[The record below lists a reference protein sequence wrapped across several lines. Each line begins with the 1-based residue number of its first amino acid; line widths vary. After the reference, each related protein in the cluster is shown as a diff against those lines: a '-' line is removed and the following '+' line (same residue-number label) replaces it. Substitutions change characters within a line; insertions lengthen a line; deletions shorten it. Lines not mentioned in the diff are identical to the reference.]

1 MGGWKSAIELVPK
14 IGKVMGKAFGEGGTK
29 AVEQVAKISKAEMK
43 QAKDLR
49 KAEGAI
55 KSIGS
60 PKINV
65 SGVDISRFSY
75 KNGKFWDLKHA
86 NTSYSRKEFAQL
98 QSHYSNLF
106 KGGNKSGYKA
116 WERTIPKSNF
126 TPKFNTLNNES
137 KIIGHGSNT
146 AETIAKQ
153 RWYQNVENWKK
164 AGKLGVD
171 GMNKTGRAIHGT
183 AEFGF
188 RAARGAI
195 KNSKDLAILAGTGW
209 AAYNIYNG
217 NGIVKPILG
226 AVGGTGAQQ
235 GGAVNIAEQLIA
247 GEGAPQLHDNL
258 SGMVNGVVGEAGDVY
273 YRLKDGT
280 IAVADEAGNL
290 YQGGKDMITGAFNG
304 NGMVNDGNGYYSD
317 PTAQQYPSMAQM
329 QMTNQQGGGSMNA
342 LMNGMNNAVSQVS
355 GGNVSKMNIASLLLS
370 AYMMFGRFGWMG
382 KAASLLLGGMTLH
395 NINGK
400 QAASQH
406 QNQQQQQ
413 SRANVTEQI
422 PLQTAEMPVEEE
434 NTVVRMR
441 RLLLD
446 TGEQSPIKNH
456 R

>member
-43 QAKDLR
+43 RAKDLR

-106 KGGNKSGYKA
+106 KDGNKSGYKA

-441 RLLLD
+441 RL
-446 TGEQSPIKNH
+446 
-456 R
+456 

>member
-413 SRANVTEQI
+413 SRANVTEQM

-441 RLLLD
+441 RL
-446 TGEQSPIKNH
+446 
-456 R
+456 

>member
-434 NTVVRMR
+434 STVVRMR
-441 RLLLD
+441 RL
-446 TGEQSPIKNH
+446 
-456 R
+456 

>member
-1 MGGWKSAIELVPK
+1 MGGWKSAIELMPK

-258 SGMVNGVVGEAGDVY
+258 SGMVTGVVGEAGDVY

-441 RLLLD
+441 RL
-446 TGEQSPIKNH
+446 
-456 R
+456 

>member
-126 TPKFNTLNNES
+126 TSKFNTLNNES

-441 RLLLD
+441 RL
-446 TGEQSPIKNH
+446 
-456 R
+456 

>member
-116 WERTIPKSNF
+116 WGRTIPKSNF

-258 SGMVNGVVGEAGDVY
+258 SGMVNGVVGEAGDIY

-441 RLLLD
+441 RL
-446 TGEQSPIKNH
+446 
-456 R
+456 

>member
-43 QAKDLR
+43 KAKDLR

-441 RLLLD
+441 RL
-446 TGEQSPIKNH
+446 
-456 R
+456 

>member
-1 MGGWKSAIELVPK
+1 M
-14 IGKVMGKAFGEGGTK
+14 
-29 AVEQVAKISKAEMK
+29 
-43 QAKDLR
+43 
-49 KAEGAI
+49 
-55 KSIGS
+55 
-60 PKINV
+60 
-65 SGVDISRFSY
+65 
-75 KNGKFWDLKHA
+75 KHA

-137 KIIGHGSNT
+137 KIIGHGSKVVGKEIHSLGSNT

-195 KNSKDLAILAGTGW
+195 KNSKDLAILVGTGW

-290 YQGGKDMITGAFNG
+290 YQGGKDMIAGAFNG
-304 NGMVNDGNGYYSD
+304 N
-317 PTAQQYPSMAQM
+317 
-329 QMTNQQGGGSMNA
+329 
-342 LMNGMNNAVSQVS
+342 
-355 GGNVSKMNIASLLLS
+355 VSKLDLAGLITS
-370 AYMMFGRFGWMG
+370 AYMMFGRFGWLG
-382 KAASLLLGGMTLH
+382 KAASLLLGGMTLK
-395 NINGK
+395 NIN
-400 QAASQH
+400 SH
-406 QNQQQQQ
+406 QQVQVSPQQSNQQVVGANAVKAAPSYQNTAALQEDDDENVIVR
-413 SRANVTEQI
+413 SRGI
-422 PLQTAEMPVEEE
+422 
-434 NTVVRMR
+434 
-441 RLLLD
+441 
-446 TGEQSPIKNH
+446 
-456 R
+456 

>member
-75 KNGKFWDLKHA
+75 KNGKFWDLKHT

-116 WERTIPKSNF
+116 WESTIPKSNF

-137 KIIGHGSNT
+137 KIIGHGSKVVGKEIHSLGSNT

-441 RLLLD
+441 RL
-446 TGEQSPIKNH
+446 
-456 R
+456 

>member
-342 LMNGMNNAVSQVS
+342 LMNGMNKAVSQVS

-441 RLLLD
+441 RL
-446 TGEQSPIKNH
+446 
-456 R
+456 

>member
-290 YQGGKDMITGAFNG
+290 YQGGKDMIAGAFNG

-441 RLLLD
+441 RL
-446 TGEQSPIKNH
+446 
-456 R
+456 

>member
-146 AETIAKQ
+146 AETIAKK

-441 RLLLD
+441 RL
-446 TGEQSPIKNH
+446 
-456 R
+456 

>member
-195 KNSKDLAILAGTGW
+195 KNYKDLAILAGTGW

-441 RLLLD
+441 RL
-446 TGEQSPIKNH
+446 
-456 R
+456 

>member
-75 KNGKFWDLKHA
+75 KNGKFWDLKHP

-126 TPKFNTLNNES
+126 TSKFNTLNNES

-441 RLLLD
+441 RL
-446 TGEQSPIKNH
+446 
-456 R
+456 

>member
-209 AAYNIYNG
+209 AACNIYNG

-441 RLLLD
+441 RL
-446 TGEQSPIKNH
+446 
-456 R
+456 

>member
-126 TPKFNTLNNES
+126 TPKFNTLNNET

-195 KNSKDLAILAGTGW
+195 KNSKGLAILAGTGW

-441 RLLLD
+441 RL
-446 TGEQSPIKNH
+446 
-456 R
+456 

>member
-413 SRANVTEQI
+413 SRANVIEQI

-441 RLLLD
+441 RL
-446 TGEQSPIKNH
+446 
-456 R
+456 

>member
-1 MGGWKSAIELVPK
+1 M
-14 IGKVMGKAFGEGGTK
+14 
-29 AVEQVAKISKAEMK
+29 
-43 QAKDLR
+43 
-49 KAEGAI
+49 
-55 KSIGS
+55 
-60 PKINV
+60 
-65 SGVDISRFSY
+65 
-75 KNGKFWDLKHA
+75 
-86 NTSYSRKEFAQL
+86 
-98 QSHYSNLF
+98 QSHYTNLF

-116 WERTIPKSNF
+116 WESTIPKSNF

-137 KIIGHGSNT
+137 KIIGHGSKVVGKEIHSLGSNT

-164 AGKLGVD
+164 AGMLGVD
-171 GMNKTGRAIHGT
+171 GMNKTGRAILGT

-258 SGMVNGVVGEAGDVY
+258 SGMVTGVVGEAGDVY

-290 YQGGKDMITGAFNG
+290 YQGGKDMIAGAFNG

-317 PTAQQYPSMAQM
+317 PTAQQYPTMNQM
-329 QMTNQQGGGSMNA
+329 MGQGNGVVNGVMG
-342 LMNGMNNAVSQVS
+342 GMNNALNSVTN
-355 GGNVSKMNIASLLLS
+355 GNVSKLDLAGLITS
-370 AYMMFGRFGWMG
+370 AYMMFGRFGWLG
-382 KAASLLLGGMTLH
+382 KAASLLLGGMTLK
-395 NINGK
+395 NINT
-400 QAASQH
+400 H
-406 QNQQQQQ
+406 QQVQVSPQQSNQQVVGANAVKAAPSYQNTAALQEDDDENVIVR
-413 SRANVTEQI
+413 SRGI
-422 PLQTAEMPVEEE
+422 
-434 NTVVRMR
+434 
-441 RLLLD
+441 
-446 TGEQSPIKNH
+446 
-456 R
+456 

>member
-1 MGGWKSAIELVPK
+1 MGGWKSAIELVQK

-441 RLLLD
+441 RL
-446 TGEQSPIKNH
+446 
-456 R
+456 

>member
-317 PTAQQYPSMAQM
+317 PTAQQYPSMEQM

-441 RLLLD
+441 RL
-446 TGEQSPIKNH
+446 
-456 R
+456 

>member
-280 IAVADEAGNL
+280 IAVANEAGNL

-441 RLLLD
+441 RL
-446 TGEQSPIKNH
+446 
-456 R
+456 

>member
-164 AGKLGVD
+164 VGKLGVD

-441 RLLLD
+441 RL
-446 TGEQSPIKNH
+446 
-456 R
+456 

>member
-290 YQGGKDMITGAFNG
+290 YQGGKDMIAGAFNG

-317 PTAQQYPSMAQM
+317 PTAQQYPTM
-329 QMTNQQGGGSMNA
+329 
-342 LMNGMNNAVSQVS
+342 SQ
-355 GGNVSKMNIASLLLS
+355 
-370 AYMMFGRFGWMG
+370 
-382 KAASLLLGGMTLH
+382 
-395 NINGK
+395 
-400 QAASQH
+400 
-406 QNQQQQQ
+406 
-413 SRANVTEQI
+413 
-422 PLQTAEMPVEEE
+422 
-434 NTVVRMR
+434 
-441 RLLLD
+441 
-446 TGEQSPIKNH
+446 
-456 R
+456 

>member
-116 WERTIPKSNF
+116 WERTMPKSNF

-290 YQGGKDMITGAFNG
+290 YQGGKDMITGAFTG

-441 RLLLD
+441 RL
-446 TGEQSPIKNH
+446 
-456 R
+456 

>member
-413 SRANVTEQI
+413 SRPNVTEQI

-441 RLLLD
+441 RL
-446 TGEQSPIKNH
+446 
-456 R
+456 

>member
-217 NGIVKPILG
+217 NGIVKPIFG

-441 RLLLD
+441 RL
-446 TGEQSPIKNH
+446 
-456 R
+456 

>member
-116 WERTIPKSNF
+116 WESTIPKSNF

-137 KIIGHGSNT
+137 KIIGHGSKVVGKEIHSLGSNT

-258 SGMVNGVVGEAGDVY
+258 SGMVNGVVGGDVY

-441 RLLLD
+441 RL
-446 TGEQSPIKNH
+446 
-456 R
+456 

>member
-1 MGGWKSAIELVPK
+1 MGGWKSAIELMPK

-217 NGIVKPILG
+217 NGIVKPVLG

-258 SGMVNGVVGEAGDVY
+258 SGMVTGVVSEAGDVY

-290 YQGGKDMITGAFNG
+290 YQGGKDMIAGAFNG

-441 RLLLD
+441 RL
-446 TGEQSPIKNH
+446 
-456 R
+456 

>member
-209 AAYNIYNG
+209 AAYNIYTG

-441 RLLLD
+441 RL
-446 TGEQSPIKNH
+446 
-456 R
+456 

>member
-1 MGGWKSAIELVPK
+1 MGGWKSAIELMPK

-55 KSIGS
+55 KSLGS

-441 RLLLD
+441 RL
-446 TGEQSPIKNH
+446 
-456 R
+456 

>member
-422 PLQTAEMPVEEE
+422 PLQTVEMPVEEE
-434 NTVVRMR
+434 NTVVSMR
-441 RLLLD
+441 RL
-446 TGEQSPIKNH
+446 
-456 R
+456 

>member
-29 AVEQVAKISKAEMK
+29 AVEHVAKISKAEMK

-441 RLLLD
+441 RL
-446 TGEQSPIKNH
+446 
-456 R
+456 

>member
-14 IGKVMGKAFGEGGTK
+14 IGKVIGKAFGEGGTK

-441 RLLLD
+441 RL
-446 TGEQSPIKNH
+446 
-456 R
+456 

>member
-247 GEGAPQLHDNL
+247 GEDAPQLHDNL

-441 RLLLD
+441 RL
-446 TGEQSPIKNH
+446 
-456 R
+456 

>member
-226 AVGGTGAQQ
+226 AIGGTGAQQ

-441 RLLLD
+441 RL
-446 TGEQSPIKNH
+446 
-456 R
+456 

>member
-1 MGGWKSAIELVPK
+1 MGGWKSAIELMPK

-153 RWYQNVENWKK
+153 KWNQNVENWKK

-441 RLLLD
+441 RL
-446 TGEQSPIKNH
+446 
-456 R
+456 

>member
-98 QSHYSNLF
+98 QSHYSNLY

-441 RLLLD
+441 RL
-446 TGEQSPIKNH
+446 
-456 R
+456 

>member
-126 TPKFNTLNNES
+126 TPKFNTLNKES
-137 KIIGHGSNT
+137 KIIVHGSNT

-441 RLLLD
+441 RL
-446 TGEQSPIKNH
+446 
-456 R
+456 

>member
-86 NTSYSRKEFAQL
+86 NTFYSRKEFAQL

-441 RLLLD
+441 RL
-446 TGEQSPIKNH
+446 
-456 R
+456 